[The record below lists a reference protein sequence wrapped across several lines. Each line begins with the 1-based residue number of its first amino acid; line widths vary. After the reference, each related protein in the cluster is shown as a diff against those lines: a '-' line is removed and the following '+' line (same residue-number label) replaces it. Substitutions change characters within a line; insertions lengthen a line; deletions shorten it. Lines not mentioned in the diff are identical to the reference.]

1 MSDKD
6 NDQDPLATEEESTP
20 ADEPAEASIDESVE
34 EPVDAPVQEPEDE
47 PAEEKPA
54 VEAPA
59 KPPRQRSG
67 NPVAWLA
74 FLAAIIA
81 LAAAGYVA
89 WNDWR
94 TPADTGIDDELARVE
109 NRLEALVQER
119 YDEVDSRLTG
129 LAGQDSGV
137 DAELAALRQ
146 DVDERIRL
154 LSSLPARISTLES
167 SVASLAG
174 VSEGARDAWV
184 IAESEY
190 YMQIANAQLQLANN
204 PHLAALALKL
214 ADERIVQLA
223 NPALTDVRRAI
234 SDELAALEIMERPD
248 IEGATLTLASLAR
261 VVESLPLASAR
272 DDEPEP
278 EIDPELSGAGRAW
291 ASVKSAMS
299 GLVKVTPPERA
310 KLVQLSP
317 DAEFFLRN
325 NIALQL
331 QSARLA
337 LLRGEQAIFE
347 QTLDDTSAL
356 LNDYFDTDSAAV
368 QGALTTIG
376 EIREYVFTTD
386 VPDISESLRL
396 LRQFRTL
403 NENAQ

>member
-6 NDQDPLATEEESTP
+6 QEQEPLVTEEEPAEQPVEEP
-20 ADEPAEASIDESVE
+20 ADEPVAEES
-34 EPVDAPVQEPEDE
+34 PAAPE
-47 PAEEKPA
+47 PAE
-54 VEAPA
+54 
-59 KPPRQRSG
+59 PPRQRSG

-74 FLAAIIA
+74 FLASIVA

-94 TPADTGIDDELARVE
+94 TPVDTSADDALAR
-109 NRLEALVQER
+109 LE
-119 YDEVDSRLTG
+119 SRLSSTNESLADLDG
-129 LAGQDSGV
+129 RLTDLAGRDSDA
-137 DAELAALRQ
+137 DAELADLRQ

-184 IAESEY
+184 VAESEY

-272 DDEPEP
+272 EDGEPAAD
-278 EIDPELSGAGRAW
+278 IDPELSGAGRAW
-291 ASVKSAMS
+291 ASVKNAMS

-356 LNDYFDTDSAAV
+356 LGDYFDTESAAV
-368 QGALTTIG
+368 QGALETIA
-376 EIREYVFTTD
+376 EIRQHVFTTD

>member
-6 NDQDPLATEEESTP
+6 QEQEPLVTEEEPAEQPVEEP
-20 ADEPAEASIDESVE
+20 ADEPVAE
-34 EPVDAPVQEPEDE
+34 EPTAAPE
-47 PAEEKPA
+47 PAE
-54 VEAPA
+54 
-59 KPPRQRSG
+59 PPRQRSG

-74 FLAAIIA
+74 FLASIVA

-94 TPADTGIDDELARVE
+94 TPVDTSADDALAG
-109 NRLEALVQER
+109 LE
-119 YDEVDSRLTG
+119 SRLSSTNESLADLDG
-129 LAGQDSGV
+129 RLTDLAGRDSGA
-137 DAELAALRQ
+137 DAELADLRQ

-184 IAESEY
+184 VAESEY

-204 PHLAALALKL
+204 PHLAALALRL

-272 DDEPEP
+272 EDGEPAAD
-278 EIDPELSGAGRAW
+278 IDPELSGAGRAW
-291 ASVKSAMS
+291 ASVKNAMS

-356 LNDYFDTDSAAV
+356 LGDYFDTESAAV
-368 QGALTTIG
+368 QGALETIA
-376 EIREYVFTTD
+376 EIRQHVFTTD

>member
-6 NDQDPLATEEESTP
+6 NEQEPLAAEEESAPVDDPVEEMP
-20 ADEPAEASIDESVE
+20 AVEEAAAVE
-34 EPVDAPVQEPEDE
+34 EPVAESPAPDR
-47 PAEEKPA
+47 
-54 VEAPA
+54 PA
-59 KPPRQRSG
+59 KPRKSRSASAVG
-67 NPVAWLA
+67 FVA
-74 FLAAIIA
+74 FLVAIIA
-81 LAAAGYVA
+81 LAASGYVA

-94 TPADTGIDDELARVE
+94 APVDTSTDDALERVEDRLATTNETIADLEGRLAELAGRDSGIDAD
-109 NRLEALVQER
+109 
-119 YDEVDSRLTG
+119 
-129 LAGQDSGV
+129 
-137 DAELAALRQ
+137 LAALRQ

-154 LSSLPARISTLES
+154 LSSLPPRMSTLES
-167 SVASLAG
+167 SVAALAG

-261 VVESLPLASAR
+261 VVDSLPLASAAD
-272 DDEPEP
+272 DDEPAP

-356 LNDYFDTDSAAV
+356 LDDYFDADSAAV
-368 QGALTTIG
+368 QGALATIA
-376 EIREYVFTTD
+376 EIRQHVFTTD

-403 NENAQ
+403 SENAQ